1 MRKLLEKLSKEKLI
15 DIIEDMINVTRDN
28 GLLPYYNKF
37 KDMVED
43 TAYCMSS
50 TEAKEIVLKMKPY
63 GEVYA
68 MDAIQS
74 TLSANGIPIDERTH
88 IHYYLVMNMY
98 ANDARHVA
106 EEWGVPLD
114 KFCFMMAKSF
124 IQDMDA
130 PKYKVEKYF
139 KE

>member
-15 DIIEDMINVTRDN
+15 DIIEGMINVTRDN

-37 KDMVED
+37 KDMIED

-98 ANDARHVA
+98 ANDARYVA

-130 PKYKVEKYF
+130 PKHKVEKYF